1 MDQYSTWDAS
11 DGNYL
16 VINGV
21 RYPVINS
28 GVTSEEV
35 GRKAWAIVTEGEEA
49 E

>member
-1 MDQYSTWDAS
+1 MDAS

-16 VINGV
+16 VVNGV

-28 GVTSEEV
+28 WVESGPTTDERLRW
-35 GRKAWAIVTEGEEA
+35 GIVTEGQEA